1 MKVVLTFVIMISTLV
16 FSVLS
21 YHYTYQIL
29 EYRNLKEKEI
39 TEAFE
44 LMNEVEEI
52 FALTPQEFLNSYEIK
67 QSISATTKEA
77 TIHVFEY
84 KGYDFV
90 YIENTPR
97 ITNIS
102 K

>member
-1 MKVVLTFVIMISTLV
+1 MKVVLTFVMMIPTFI

-29 EYRNLKEKEI
+29 EYRNLKETEI

-44 LMNEVEEI
+44 LMNEVEDI

-67 QSISATTKEA
+67 QSISTTTNEA

-84 KGYDFV
+84 EGYDFV
-90 YIENTPR
+90 YIENTE
-97 ITNIS
+97 
-102 K
+102 

>member
-1 MKVVLTFVIMISTLV
+1 LKVILTFVIMIPTLF

-21 YHYTYQIL
+21 YEYTYRIL

-44 LMNEVEEI
+44 LMNKVEEI
-52 FALTPQEFLNSYEIK
+52 FALTPQEFFNDYEIK
-67 QSISATTKEA
+67 QSISTTTKEA

-84 KGYDFV
+84 EGYDFV
-90 YIENTPR
+90 YIENTEE
-97 ITNIS
+97 
-102 K
+102 

>member
-1 MKVVLTFVIMISTLV
+1 MKVVLTFVIMIPTLI

-21 YHYTYQIL
+21 YQYTYQIL

-44 LMNEVEEI
+44 LMNDVEEI
-52 FALTPQEFLNSYEIK
+52 FALTPQEFFNGYEIK
-67 QSISATTKEA
+67 HSISTTTKEA

-84 KGYDFV
+84 EGYDFV
-90 YIENTPR
+90 YIENTE
-97 ITNIS
+97 
-102 K
+102 

>member
-1 MKVVLTFVIMISTLV
+1 MIPTLI

-21 YHYTYQIL
+21 YEYAYRIL

-44 LMNEVEEI
+44 LINEVEEI

-67 QSISATTKEA
+67 QTISTTTKEA

-84 KGYDFV
+84 NGYDFV
-90 YIENTPR
+90 YIENTR
-97 ITNIS
+97 
-102 K
+102 